1 MQVRLIDIT
10 PDIEEKIVFM
20 ARVSNPKG
28 QEATGTSERLI
39 RYLIKHK
46 HWSPFEMGHMTVE
59 IETTKDIA
67 IQVLRHRS
75 FSFQEFSQR
84 YADVSL
90 LPILELPELRYQ
102 DHKNRQASIQDED
115 GDLRL
120 LFESQMRDLFL
131 RSRNLYGAM
140 LEAGVAK
147 ECARKVLPIG
157 TTTRLYMSGSIRSW
171 VHYLQVRTGPET
183 QKEHRDLAQAI
194 ALELAAHCPNIYD
207 AIFATEVPCPRKPST
222 PSPNEKTTLSRF
234 VSWIRRTYVGG

>member
-28 QEATGTSERLI
+28 QEDTSTSERLI

-90 LPILELPELRYQ
+90 LPVLELPELRYQ
-102 DHKNRQASIQDED
+102 DRKNRQNSITDQQ
-115 GDLRL
+115 GDLQL
-120 LFESQMRDLFL
+120 LFAQEMHDLFL
-131 RSRNLYGAM
+131 RSRNLYAAM

-147 ECARKVLPIG
+147 ECARKVLPMQ
-157 TTTRLYMSGSIRSW
+157 TPTRLYMSGSIRSW

-183 QKEHRDLAQAI
+183 QKEHRELAEAI

-207 AIFATEVPCPRKPST
+207 AIFSQPCPTPST
-222 PSPNEKTTLSRF
+222 PSPKEKTTLSRF
-234 VSWIRRTYVGG
+234 VSWLRRTYVGG